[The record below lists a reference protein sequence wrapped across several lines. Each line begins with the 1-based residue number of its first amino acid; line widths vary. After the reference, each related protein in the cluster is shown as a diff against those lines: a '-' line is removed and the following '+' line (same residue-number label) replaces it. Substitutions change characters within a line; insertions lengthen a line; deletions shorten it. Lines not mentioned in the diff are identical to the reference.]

1 MKPKRFSIPEF
12 LDHSRDVIDRHGH
25 IVQVVMGTPDAP
37 GWAYTVGL
45 HRHRLPE
52 LIIIGGLA
60 VDDQHGILNELAQRM
75 RAGERFEAG
84 DRESTLL
91 VGFDATFVEV
101 ADTSTE
107 DFAVANRLQSG
118 FRALQVVWPDHDN
131 RFPWE
136 DGHALPAECQ
146 RLLGLP

>member
-1 MKPKRFSIPEF
+1 MRPKRSSIREH
-12 LDHSRDVIDRHGH
+12 LDQTRKLIDRHGH
-25 IVQVVMGTPDAP
+25 AVQAVMGTPTSP

-45 HRHRLPE
+45 HRHGLPE
-52 LIIIGGLA
+52 LIIVGGLTVA
-60 VDDQHGILNELAQRM
+60 DQHGILNELALRM

-84 DRESTLL
+84 ERESTLL
-91 VGFDATFVEV
+91 VGFEAVFVEV
-101 ADTSTE
+101 ADASTE

-136 DGHALPAECQ
+136 PGYSIPAEY
-146 RLLGLP
+146 